1 MSNNRKMYTREELID
16 QIKHCGQSIIDN
28 AESILGNER
37 YFESI
42 TIIFDINRNRTCIP
56 DIQIQR
62 RFVPELEIED
72 LKTYNELKRRN
83 KNGDNME

>member
-1 MSNNRKMYTREELID
+1 MEQEKHLYSRNELID

-42 TIIFDINRNRTCIP
+42 TIIFDINRDRNWMP

-62 RFVPELEIED
+62 RFMPELEIEN
-72 LKTYNELKRRN
+72 LKTYNELK
-83 KNGDNME
+83 KEK

>member
-1 MSNNRKMYTREELID
+1 MSQEKHLYSRNELIE
-16 QIKHCGQSIIDN
+16 QIKNCGQSIIDN

-42 TIIFDINRNRTCIP
+42 TVIFDINRNRNWMP

-62 RFVPELEIED
+62 RFIPESEIE
-72 LKTYNELKRRN
+72 NI
-83 KNGDNME
+83 KNI

>member
-1 MSNNRKMYTREELID
+1 MEQEKHLYSRNELID

-42 TIIFDINRNRTCIP
+42 TVIFDINRDRNLMP
-56 DIQIQR
+56 DIRIQR
-62 RFVPELEIED
+62 RFIRELEIED
-72 LKTYNELKRRN
+72 LKTYNEIK
-83 KNGDNME
+83 KEK

>member
-1 MSNNRKMYTREELID
+1 MEQEKHLYSRNELIE

-42 TIIFDINRNRTCIP
+42 TVIFDINRDRNLIP

-62 RFVPELEIED
+62 RFIPESEIE
-72 LKTYNELKRRN
+72 NI
-83 KNGDNME
+83 KNI

>member
-1 MSNNRKMYTREELID
+1 MQNLYSRDELIQ
-16 QIKHCGQSIIDN
+16 QIKNCGQSIIDN

-42 TIIFDINRNRTCIP
+42 TIIFDINRDKNCIP

-62 RFVPELEIED
+62 RFIPESEIE
-72 LKTYNELKRRN
+72 NI
-83 KNGDNME
+83 KNI

>member
-1 MSNNRKMYTREELID
+1 MSNNRKMYTREELIE

-42 TIIFDINRNRTCIP
+42 TIIFDINRNKNCIP
-56 DIQIQR
+56 DIQVQR

-72 LKTYNELKRRN
+72 LKTYREFKRRN

>member
-1 MSNNRKMYTREELID
+1 MSQEKRLYSRNELIK
-16 QIKHCGQSIIDN
+16 QIKNCGQSIIDN

-42 TIIFDINRNRTCIP
+42 TVIFDINRDRNWMP

-62 RFVPELEIED
+62 RFIPESEIE
-72 LKTYNELKRRN
+72 NI
-83 KNGDNME
+83 KNI

>member
-1 MSNNRKMYTREELID
+1 MSQEKRLYSRNELIN

-42 TIIFDINRNRTCIP
+42 TIIFDINRDKNCIP

-62 RFVPELEIED
+62 RFIPESEIE
-72 LKTYNELKRRN
+72 NI
-83 KNGDNME
+83 KNI